1 MKILLLD
8 KNIISNE
15 GIKLWKDHLN
25 QLQFLKVLSI
35 GHNNITTEGL
45 IIIESDLKSLKR
57 LIDLNLES
65 IFFLLHL

>member
-25 QLQFLKVLSI
+25 QLQFLEVLSI